1 MENKSAQA
9 RCVLGAAERR
19 FVIRGGVEMK
29 NRLKFARSRQTRQ
42 SKAMQCSPGLFLGG
56 GRGDWPLGRGGVR
69 GPTGC
74 ARTHARTIQSRVS
87 LIPGGGE
94 LSSQQLVCPRGCG
107 RVAVCPCAECCASC
121 VGSGH

>member
-56 GRGDWPLGRGGVR
+56 GKGGIGLLDEVVCAGRRVVH
-69 GPTGC
+69 
-74 ARTHARTIQSRVS
+74 ARTHAQYSRAF
-87 LIPGGGE
+87 L
-94 LSSQQLVCPRGCG
+94 
-107 RVAVCPCAECCASC
+107 
-121 VGSGH
+121 

>member
-56 GRGDWPLGRGGVR
+56 GRGGLASWTRW
-69 GPTGC
+69 C
-74 ARTHARTIQSRVS
+74 ARADGLCTHARTHNTVARFFDSGRRRAEQSAAGVS
-87 LIPGGGE
+87 
-94 LSSQQLVCPRGCG
+94 SWVWACG
-107 RVAVCPCAECCASC
+107 RVPVC
-121 VGSGH
+121 